1 MLGRFRIII
10 FPLLVVALLFRA
22 GNAWAWPLKKSS
34 TIFIPNT
41 SHAPEEL
48 RPALDDLEEGRL
60 ESALAGL
67 GMFLKGKQG
76 HEDGYS
82 LAEFCLAEAA
92 RAMGLKQLA
101 TEYYAELARSSMD
114 PQISIYSLQAL
125 ETITRDAVFDEKTIV
140 EELVYEMEFG
150 SIPPELGNF
159 VQYYQALMALR
170 SGYPRWAAGHFAKI
184 EQRDDYFYRA
194 MILKALWAIKG
205 DQVAESRRLLEAV
218 VGAPGIG
225 SHVLDEARKALA
237 RVLYEQ
243 GDFEESY
250 RVYREIDAPDLS
262 LADLILEEA
271 WTSFRKE
278 DYHKAI
284 GLLVAFSAPS
294 FEHLFKP
301 DQYILKALIYMQ
313 FCHYRAAQDTL
324 LAFQMRYGSI
334 LKLVKHR
341 EDISQDPQARQ
352 ILENTASVKKI
363 DTYLHNLTEE
373 SSLIDSLLLLP
384 EEIKEDVLRIYRL
397 KKVRAER
404 IRKRLWKKEVDELKR
419 VLFNAEEQIN
429 LLAYEA
435 GMDRYKKVKRMYAK
449 SKLGGK
455 EELVGEVP
463 IFSRKTY
470 YLFDGEYWND
480 ELDDYTFF
488 IEDYCQTPERWAKN

>member
-1 MLGRFRIII
+1 LLGRFRIII
-10 FPLLVVALLFRA
+10 FLLLAVALLFSA
-22 GNAWAWPLKKSS
+22 GNTWGWPFKKSS
-34 TIFIPNT
+34 TVFIPNDAQ
-41 SHAPEEL
+41 APEEL
-48 RPALDDLEEGRL
+48 RLALNDLKEERLEEALVGL
-60 ESALAGL
+60 EF
-67 GMFLKGKQG
+67 FLKGKQG

-101 TEYYAELARSSMD
+101 TEYYADLARSSMD
-114 PQISIYSLQAL
+114 PQIAIYALQAL
-125 ETITRDAVFDEKTIV
+125 ENITREAVFDEKTIV

-150 SIPPELGNF
+150 SIPPDLGNF

-184 EQRDDYFYRA
+184 EQKDDYFYRA
-194 MILKALWAIKG
+194 MIIKALWAIKG
-205 DQVAESRRLLEAV
+205 DQVEESRRLLEAV
-218 VGAPGIG
+218 VGEPGVG
-225 SHVLDEARKALA
+225 QQVLDEARKALA
-237 RVLYEQ
+237 RVLYEL

-250 RVYREIDAPDLS
+250 RVYRAIDAPDLS
-262 LADLILEEA
+262 LADIILEEA
-271 WTSFRKE
+271 WTAFRKE
-278 DYHKAI
+278 DFHKAI

-294 FEHLFKP
+294 FQHLFKP
-301 DQYILKALIYMQ
+301 DQYILKALVYMQ

-324 LAFQMRYGSI
+324 LAFHMRYGGI

-352 ILENTASVKKI
+352 ILENTATVKKI
-363 DTYLHNLTEE
+363 DAYIRSLTEE
-373 SSLIDSLLLLP
+373 SSLVEGLLLLP
-384 EEIKEDVLRIYRL
+384 DESKEDILRIYRL
-397 KKVRAER
+397 KKIRAER

-449 SKLGGK
+449 NKFGGK
-455 EELVGEVP
+455 EEQVGKVP
-463 IFSRKTY
+463 MFSRKTY